1 MYSYKHFTPGK
12 KSIGTNKL
20 INYNAAL
27 ASKKIVSG
35 VVCNC
40 FAEEYKKFTSQ
51 TTISNTSKAQRIAQT
66 INNTIGGSVQF
77 GSYYL
82 GAPVIVNYLGRTEG
96 QPGGSGGP
104 LRNRF

>member
-12 KSIGTNKL
+12 KSIGTKKL
-20 INYNAAL
+20 INYN
-27 ASKKIVSG
+27 VVQQE

-51 TTISNTSKAQRIAQT
+51 APYSNISRAQRISQV
-66 INNTIGGSVQF
+66 INNTVGGSVQF
-77 GSYYL
+77 GNYYL
-82 GAPVIVNYLGRTEG
+82 GQPVVLNYLGKTEG
-96 QPGGSGGP
+96 QPGGSGAP

>member
-1 MYSYKHFTPGK
+1 MYSYKHFTPGR
-12 KSIGTNKL
+12 KSAGMNKL
-20 INYNAAL
+20 INYNAEL
-27 ASKKIVSG
+27 ATKKIVSG

-51 TTISNTSKAQRIAQT
+51 STVSNTSRAQRISQIVNST
-66 INNTIGGSVQF
+66 VGGSVQF
-77 GSYYL
+77 GNYYI
-82 GAPVIVNYLGRTEG
+82 AQPVVNYLGRTEG

>member
-12 KSIGTNKL
+12 KSVGLNKL

-27 ASKKIVSG
+27 TTNG

-40 FAEEYKKFTSQ
+40 FVEEYKKFTSQ
-51 TTISNTSKAQRIAQT
+51 STVSNTSRSQRISQIVNST
-66 INNTIGGSVQF
+66 VGGSVQF
-77 GSYYL
+77 GNYYL
-82 GAPVIVNYLGRTEG
+82 AQPVIVNYLGRTEG